1 MGISIREYAKHR
13 GCHHSS
19 VQEAI
24 ASGRI
29 RLLSDGTI
37 DAMQADKDWSAN
49 TNIAKSRAAPVDEYR
64 KAQTM
69 KVRAEAGSAQFDLK
83 VKMGQVVETK
93 VVISELYVLTS
104 DLMSRFAS
112 LGRSLMPR
120 LIGETDLT
128 KGIRIIDEEVLS
140 KIREYQDG
148 CENRILK
155 RAAAHLDAQDSDESD
170 SA

>member
-19 VQEAI
+19 VQQAI
-24 ASGRI
+24 AEKRI
-29 RLLSDGTI
+29 FPLDDGTI
-37 DAMQADKDWSAN
+37 DPDQADREWAAN
-49 TNIAKSRAAPVDEYR
+49 TNISKSKVSQADEYR

-83 VKMGQVVETK
+83 AKMGQIVETK
-93 VVISELYVLTS
+93 VVISVMYALTS
-104 DLMSRFAS
+104 DLMSHFGA

-128 KGIRIIDEEVLS
+128 KGIRVIDETIQALI
-140 KIREYQDG
+140 KEYQDG
-148 CENRILK
+148 FENRILK
-155 RAAAHLDAQDSDESD
+155 RATAHLDAQDSDESD
-170 SA
+170 IA